1 MKVFTRNEFSTKQ
14 RTMLGLMATMPIES
28 DMDRRAIM
36 AYWSSTVKSMAEQLD
51 ILGGEWNEGDLI
63 ILQCISRRLQDVEG
77 VDLVVRKGTFS
88 AMLQVATIHPA
99 LGQINPAFIE

>member
-36 AYWSSTVKSMAEQLD
+36 AYWTALVHAMAEQLTD
-51 ILGGEWNEGDLI
+51 LGGEWNEKDLVLI
-63 ILQCISRRLQDVEG
+63 QCVSRRLDDTAGIDQSI
-77 VDLVVRKGTFS
+77 RKGTIF
-88 AMLQVATIHPA
+88 ALMQVAEIHPA
-99 LGQINPAFIE
+99 LGEINPEFLE